1 MTGLRLNLDSFL
13 KSFKNFFGTELMDFI
28 SAFSKR
34 TRVLIPNFK
43 NPFRLRSRTELIT
56 KVCEDKSVLDVG
68 CTGMGG
74 RLHKNI
80 SKVSTELVGIDID
93 SERVSEMKKKGFEV
107 YNKDAESFTL
117 DRKFNVIVAGE
128 IIEHLNNPS
137 KFLDKA
143 KNHLKSGGKL
153 ILTTPNIQSAHKI
166 KKKISGGTS
175 RKHHVLGFNKNLL
188 KNLLERNG
196 FEVIEMRNID
206 HDEPSVT
213 LRGKLTN
220 FLLPEMFRARIYTI
234 AQYNPEKSPN

>member
-1 MTGLRLNLDSFL
+1 M
-13 KSFKNFFGTELMDFI
+13 
-28 SAFSKR
+28 
-34 TRVLIPNFK
+34 
-43 NPFRLRSRTELIT
+43 
-56 KVCEDKSVLDVG
+56 
-68 CTGMGG
+68 
-74 RLHKNI
+74 
-80 SKVSTELVGIDID
+80 GIDID
-93 SERVSEMKKKGFEV
+93 SERVSEMKKEGFEV

-166 KKKISGGTS
+166 KKKINENTSG
-175 RKHHVLGFNKNLL
+175 KHNVLGFNKNLL

-206 HDEPSVT
+206 HDEASVT

-234 AQYNPEKSPN
+234 AQYNPEKSSN